1 MKYYTEEEVRP
12 RLEFLP
18 GWNYRDEGIEKE
30 FEFKDFVRAFSFMS
44 RVALLAE
51 KMNHHPE
58 WTNVYNKV
66 SIRLTTHDADNRITD
81 SDLQLAEQIEKYL
94 NQ

>member
-1 MKYYTEEEVRP
+1 MKYYTEEEVIP

-18 GWNYRDEGIEKE
+18 GWTFREDGIEKD
-30 FEFKDFVRAFSFMS
+30 FEFRDFVRAFSFMS

-66 SIRLTTHDADNRITD
+66 HIRLSTHDAGNKITD
-81 SDLQLAEQIEKYL
+81 SDLNLAEQIEKYL
-94 NQ
+94 NP